1 MLVTDVTEMR
11 RCEMRSFT
19 TLLKAP
25 EKLKGVLAWAQS
37 QCYKRNT
44 KNNKERARGKES
56 DEKNNATIQ
65 NSKVKGTRR
74 REKAAE
80 KGCAR
85 AGSQW
90 YE

>member
-1 MLVTDVTEMR
+1 MLQ
-11 RCEMRSFT
+11 
-19 TLLKAP
+19 K
-25 EKLKGVLAWAQS
+25 K
-37 QCYKRNT
+37 YK